1 MGYIYQI
8 VDTTTHEYYIG
19 KKCNTNPD
27 TDNYWGSGRNR
38 LCNAAK
44 KYNGANGRYRK
55 DILINGVCNEKLGK
69 LEEILIGD
77 RYQTDSLCLNR
88 KAGGIGG
95 AAIGNTNAKGCKGK
109 VLSQKTRDLIGA
121 ANRSRVI
128 SQATKDRMSAAR
140 KGNKNN
146 LGKVRTDAQNAA
158 KSARMKE
165 YWRLRK
171 LKENI

>member
-27 TDNYWGSGRNR
+27 TDGYWGSGKNR

-77 RYQTDSLCLNR
+77 RYKTDSLCLN
-88 KAGGIGG
+88 KIAGGSVKG
-95 AAIGNTNAKGCKGK
+95 AHMGNTYFLG
-109 VLSQKTRDLIGA
+109 
-121 ANRSRVI
+121 RVHT
-128 SQATKDRMSAAR
+128 QATKDKMSAAMKGKKNRLGSVTSQKTKDLMSANR
-140 KGNKNN
+140 KG
-146 LGKVRTDAQNAA
+146 KVISQEQKDKISAA
-158 KSARMKE
+158 LKE

-171 LKENI
+171 LKENN

>member
-77 RYQTDSLCLNR
+77 RYETDSLCLNR
-88 KAGGIGG
+88 KAGGMGG
-95 AAIGNTNAKGCKGK
+95 TAKGTNKGNTKWLGRVHTQASKDKMSAAQKGNTNGRGN
-109 VLSQKTRDLIGA
+109 IGNKHPPRTA
-121 ANRSRVI
+121 EQN
-128 SQATKDRMSAAR
+128 QATS
-140 KGNKNN
+140 
-146 LGKVRTDAQNAA
+146 V
-158 KSARMKE
+158 RMKE
-165 YWRLRK
+165 QWRLRK
-171 LKENI
+171 LKEALCTTL

>member
-27 TDNYWGSGRNR
+27 TDGYWGSGKNR

-77 RYQTDSLCLNR
+77 RYETDSLCLNR

-95 AAIGNTNAKGCKGK
+95 SVKGTNKGTNMGNTNLLGYVHTQASKDKTSAAMKGK
-109 VLSQKTRDLIGA
+109 
-121 ANRSRVI
+121 
-128 SQATKDRMSAAR
+128 
-140 KGNKNN
+140 KNS
-146 LGKVRTDAQNAA
+146 LGSIRTAEQNATT
-158 KSARMKE
+158 SARVKE
-165 YWRLRK
+165 WWRLRK
-171 LKENI
+171 LSEST